1 MKNAD
6 LTVAEDLSEAIRRL
20 KLGSELFL
28 PPDRLVQFEHWAGHI
43 PFAFWLIRALQPRT
57 VVELGVHRG
66 NSYCAFCQAISTFR
80 IDARAFGIDTW
91 GGDVHMGPEDGL
103 LADLRTHHDPRY
115 AAFSTLLEMT
125 FDQARD
131 RFADGSVD
139 LLHIDGMHTY
149 EDVRHDFETWLP
161 ALSDRSVVLFH
172 DIEVRRDLFGV
183 WRFWEEVSTRFPAFA
198 FRHSHGLG
206 VLATGRNLPPAVAA
220 LFDHAQ
226 EMPFA
231 DQVRRIFASCGRA
244 LTLQLQS
251 EALRQELAASR
262 AAAGPQPHETEAAA
276 PSTPDLG
283 ASSPR
288 EHSPS
293 EASQSG
299 TARQEPP
306 DALAETDAE
315 GAIIAT
321 ECVSITETDTVRPP
335 ENDVPAES
343 PNGNGQRDQVAPL
356 DGDDEYEVLR
366 EQARRAAER
375 VQQAEAALAQAQ
387 GHAMVAQADLDAIRD
402 STYWRIGRPLRA
414 TLQRLPA
421 GLRRFVRRS
430 LRLAWW
436 TVTLQLPRRLSE
448 YREARRRPLLPPP
461 APTLAEPHRAAPL
474 DHQVRDP
481 RPGSRPRAPE
491 QAAPLPDLFSLR
503 TSEPSGR
510 IAVLLHL
517 RTGDNAED
525 FRPAI
530 EAIPEAYDLIVSV
543 PRGDEALK
551 AGVEVAFPR
560 ATVLAFEDRGG
571 DMLPLLALASADVL
585 FRYDLICKLR
595 APRHGQALPRQQ
607 RAAVE
612 ALIAA
617 FAGDSDLGI
626 VLGERPNGIAPASL
640 GREVHRR
647 VAALGEKIG
656 LSRQQL
662 WHDAADAD
670 LVWMRPFPLRMVAA
684 LGLDLSAFWPTAEG
698 AACPMAEAVAW
709 LLGAICR
716 DAGMRVAEAAEM
728 APRPT
733 LPAAAQPAPRLH
745 FAAYYLPQFHPT
757 PANDRW
763 WGRGFTEWTNVTRA
777 KPLFAGHRQPRLP
790 GELGF
795 YDLRLA
801 EVQEA
806 QAALARWGGVSAFC
820 YYYYWFDGRRE
831 LDLPLENMM
840 ARGRPD
846 LPFFLCWAN
855 EPWSRN
861 WDGLSR
867 SVLIPQSYAP
877 GWIDAFVR
885 DVAPVLRDPRY
896 FRLMGR
902 PVLMVYRAMHIP
914 GTREALRALREALA
928 RQGVADVHLSAAW
941 VHFGGDS
948 DLPRDPAALGLDSY
962 SAFPPHQTHGTDI
975 VGRIKT
981 LTPGFSGMIRDYDS
995 VVSMA
1000 LDELKMPV
1008 QGLRNRGVMAGWD
1021 NTARRGD
1028 TALIYHGATPAKL
1041 RRWLRGLVQH
1051 ELATPG
1057 PGERLIMINAW
1068 NEWAEGTYLEPDRDF
1083 GRGWLEAVRSA
1094 RASES

>member
-1 MKNAD
+1 MMKAD
-6 LTVAEDLSEAIRRL
+6 LPIAEDLSETIQRL
-20 KLGSELFL
+20 KLGNEVFL

-43 PFAFWLIRALQPRT
+43 PFAFWLMRALRPRAL
-57 VVELGVHRG
+57 VELGVHRG

-91 GGDVHMGPEDGL
+91 GGDVHMGPEEGL
-103 LADLRTHHDPRY
+103 LADLRAHHDPRY

-125 FDQARD
+125 FDQARS
-131 RFADGSVD
+131 RFADGSID
-139 LLHIDGMHTY
+139 LLHIDGAHTY
-149 EDVRHDFETWLP
+149 EAVRHDFEAWLP

-183 WRFWEEVSTRFPAFA
+183 WRFWEEVSARFPAFA

-220 LFDHAQ
+220 LFDHVQ

-231 DQVRRIFASCGRA
+231 DQVRRIFASCGRS

-262 AAAGPQPHETEAAA
+262 AASGPQPLEPALAA
-276 PSTPDLG
+276 PSGPELV
-283 ASSPR
+283 ASVPR
-288 EHSPS
+288 EHAPS
-293 EASQSG
+293 DAAHPG
-299 TARQEPP
+299 TAGQDPP
-306 DALAETDAE
+306 DASAETEAE

-321 ECVSITETDTVRPP
+321 ECVSLTETDPAKPP

-343 PNGNGQRDQVAPL
+343 PNGNGQRDQAAPL
-356 DGDDEYEVLR
+356 DGDDEYEALR
-366 EQARRAAER
+366 EQAHRAAER
-375 VQQAEAALAQAQ
+375 VQQAEAALVQAQ
-387 GHAMVAQADLDAIRD
+387 GRAAVAQAELDALRD

-414 TLQRLPA
+414 TLQRVPA
-421 GLRRFVRRS
+421 GLRRIVRRS

-448 YREARRRPLLPPP
+448 YRDARRRPLLPPP
-461 APTLAEPHRAAPL
+461 APTIAEPQRAAPP
-474 DHQVRDP
+474 DHPVRRP
-481 RPGSRPRAPE
+481 RPGSRPRASEP
-491 QAAPLPDLFSLR
+491 AAPLPDLFFLK
-503 TSEPSGR
+503 TSEQSGR
-510 IAVLLHL
+510 IAVLVHL
-517 RTGDNAED
+517 RGDDSAED

-530 EAIPEAYDLIVSV
+530 DAISEPYDLIVSV
-543 PRGDEALK
+543 PRGDEPLK
-551 AGVEVAFPR
+551 ASVEAAFPQ
-560 ATVLAFEDRGG
+560 ATVLAFEERGG
-571 DMLPLLALASADVL
+571 DILPLVALAAADVL
-585 FRYDLICKLR
+585 FRYDLVCKLR
-595 APRHGQALPRQQ
+595 APRTGRALPLQQ
-607 RAAVE
+607 RAGVE
-612 ALIAA
+612 TLLAA
-617 FAGDSDLGI
+617 FAADPDLGI
-626 VLGERPNGIAPASL
+626 VLGERSNGIATASL
-640 GREVHRR
+640 GREAHRR

-662 WHDAADAD
+662 WHGTAGSD
-670 LVWMRPFPLRMVAA
+670 LVWMRPFPLRMVAS
-684 LGLDLSAFWPTAEG
+684 LGLDPSAFALTADGAVCPTAE
-698 AACPMAEAVAW
+698 AVEW
-709 LLGAICR
+709 LLDAICR
-716 DAGMRVAEAAEM
+716 DAGMRVAEIPEL

-733 LPAAAQPAPRLH
+733 LPAAPQPAPKLH

-831 LDLPLENMM
+831 LDLPLRNMM
-840 ARGRPD
+840 ASGRPD

-855 EPWSRN
+855 EPWGRN

-867 SVLIPQSYAP
+867 NVLIAQSYAP
-877 GWIDAFVR
+877 GWIDAFAQ
-885 DVAPVLRDPRY
+885 DVAPALRDPRY

-902 PVLMVYRAMHIP
+902 PVLMIYRAMHIP
-914 GTREALRALREALA
+914 GTQKALRALREALA
-928 RQGVADVHLSAAW
+928 LHGVADVHLSAAW

-948 DLPRDPAALGLDSY
+948 ELPRDPAALGLDSY
-962 SAFPPHQTHGTDI
+962 SAFPPHQTHATDI
-975 VGRIKT
+975 VGRVRT

-1008 QGLRNRGVMAGWD
+1008 EGLRNRGVMAGWD

-1041 RRWLRGLVQH
+1041 RRWLRGLVRH

-1057 PGERLIMINAW
+1057 PGERLMMINAW

-1094 RASES
+1094 RDSES